1 MILARGETYPDIKLS
16 AAEGYI
22 YFFTAAGKAYVEE
35 MLGWAELSSWSEHVA
50 AGSKVYV
57 DGVETFYVE
66 RGGGRAVL
74 LVHGW
79 ASSSFSWRNSL
90 PTLSKRYRTI
100 AVDLPGFGM
109 SQRLP
114 TGLHLEN
121 LALHL
126 TRFLDIIGVEKF
138 SLIGHSMGGVVS
150 TYVAASW
157 PSRVEKLVLVNPSLF
172 GSEAGRRPIMME
184 VARKRPF
191 GGLLTRLFVS
201 RFIIRR
207 VLRNVYVKKELV
219 DDYLVE
225 GYYQSVKRAGT
236 VLLEAVNIMREFSLD
251 VVSRITCPTLFVLGE
266 HDTIVP
272 FEKCRQLAEQIG
284 ARIYVDPGSGHSVHE
299 ENPAAVNNV
308 ILEFLK
314 DC

>member
-1 MILARGETYPDIKLS
+1 
-16 AAEGYI
+16 
-22 YFFTAAGKAYVEE
+22 

-50 AGSKVYV
+50 AGSKVLV

-74 LVHGW
+74 LIHGW

-90 PTLSKRYRTI
+90 PTLSKSYRTI

-114 TGLHLEN
+114 TGLHLEL
-121 LALHL
+121 LASHL
-126 TRFLDIIGVEKF
+126 TSFLDRIRVEKV

-150 TYVAASW
+150 AYFAASR

-172 GSEAGRRPIMME
+172 GSEAGRRPLLME
-184 VARKRPF
+184 VGRRRPF
-191 GGLLTRLFVS
+191 GGFLTRLFVS
-201 RFIIRR
+201 RFVIRR
-207 VLRNVYVKKELV
+207 VLRSVYVRKELV
-219 DDYLVE
+219 DDALVE

-251 VVSRITCPTLFVLGE
+251 VVSRISCPILFVLGR

-272 FEKCRQLAEQIG
+272 FEKSKQLAEQVG
-284 ARIYVDPGSGHSVHE
+284 ARMYVDPDSGHSVHE
-299 ENPAAVNNV
+299 ENPAAFNNV
-308 ILEFLK
+308 ILEFLE
-314 DC
+314 DD

>member
-1 MILARGETYPDIKLS
+1 M
-16 AAEGYI
+16 
-22 YFFTAAGKAYVEE
+22 
-35 MLGWAELSSWSEHVA
+35 SSWSEHVA
-50 AGSKVYV
+50 AGSKVNV

-66 RGGGRAVL
+66 RGSGRAVL

-90 PTLSKRYRTI
+90 PALSKKYRTI

-121 LALHL
+121 IAQHL
-126 TRFLDIIGVEKF
+126 TRFLDILGVEKF
-138 SLIGHSMGGVVS
+138 SLVGHSMGGVVS

-184 VARKRPF
+184 VARKKPF

-201 RFIIRR
+201 RFIIRK
-207 VLRNVYVKKELV
+207 VLKNIYVRKELV

-236 VLLEAVNIMREFSLD
+236 VLLEAVNVMNEFSLD
-251 VVSRITCPTLFVLGE
+251 LVSRITCPVLFVLGE

-272 FEKCRQLAEQIG
+272 FEKSRQLAEQIG

-299 ENPAAVNNV
+299 ENPEAVNNV
-308 ILEFLK
+308 ILEFLE